1 MNLHQQFA
9 SYWEDD
15 TLYPY
20 AYWAH
25 KSLQDGNICFDVTT
39 IQQNEDFQ
47 AHIINSDT
55 NLLNSQH
62 ITIDKN
68 VIKPFIIQNNK
79 LYFYKYFNYETRFL
93 EMIQRFQKMSEKKK
107 VERYH
112 FIENLTIDDSIF
124 DRNLENI
131 TLHTNP
137 VDWQFVGAINGY
149 INQFSILTGGPGTG
163 KTTTIAKLLYIIQ
176 QEQSKLKI
184 AMTAQTGKAAARMK
198 ETLSSNLIYQR
209 LLMDKITPPIS
220 STIHR
225 LLGYIPNSNYFK
237 HYANNP
243 LDYDVIVVDEASMID
258 VPLFTKL
265 MEAIDENR
273 TRVIILGD
281 QNQLSSIDA
290 GSLLKD
296 LCESVKTDEF
306 KTVNQFS
313 EDFIS
318 LVNQKLSNYK
328 IDHSVYSVDRSKHPL
343 IGKITGLEISRRFT
357 ADSQIGQLSAAV
369 LNEDIEAVFK
379 FNNREQLPTT
389 NDLAAIHT
397 DYNDIDVNRMI
408 KLYEEYIKE
417 SDLKIALE
425 KLNNVRVLCAVRNGK
440 YGIYQYNQMIE
451 TALKSK
457 KLIQTDQVLYHNRP
471 ILITKNTPELEL
483 YNGDIGIIRLDKG
496 IPKAYFLI
504 DNEIKEVAAALLN
517 DMETVYA
524 MTIHKSQGSEFNH
537 VLMVLPKNESKILTK
552 ELIYTGIT
560 RAKKEIIVHS
570 TEQVLTDGIQ
580 RQINRVSGIVERLNQ
595 N

>member
-1 MNLHQQFA
+1 
-9 SYWEDD
+9 
-15 TLYPY
+15 
-20 AYWAH
+20 
-25 KSLQDGNICFDVTT
+25 
-39 IQQNEDFQ
+39 
-47 AHIINSDT
+47 
-55 NLLNSQH
+55 
-62 ITIDKN
+62 
-68 VIKPFIIQNNK
+68 
-79 LYFYKYFNYETRFL
+79 
-93 EMIQRFQKMSEKKK
+93 
-107 VERYH
+107 
-112 FIENLTIDDSIF
+112 
-124 DRNLENI
+124 
-131 TLHTNP
+131 
-137 VDWQFVGAINGY
+137 
-149 INQFSILTGGPGTG
+149 
-163 KTTTIAKLLYIIQ
+163 
-176 QEQSKLKI
+176 
-184 AMTAQTGKAAARMK
+184 
-198 ETLSSNLIYQR
+198 
-209 LLMDKITPPIS
+209 
-220 STIHR
+220 
-225 LLGYIPNSNYFK
+225 
-237 HYANNP
+237 
-243 LDYDVIVVDEASMID
+243 VDEASMID